1 MKLGGW
7 FAFGAVFLT
16 SGISATGQFA
26 RVETIAARHTTEFRG
41 RSPSE
46 IRLDVKLVLVPVT
59 VTDPYERLVQGL
71 RKSDFKVFDDGVEQ
85 QISQFYRDE
94 SPISVGVIFD
104 ASSSMLRRIDMSKR
118 AMSAFLE
125 RCMPEDEFF
134 LIRFSDR
141 PDEVQSFTKDVL
153 LIEDLVGHIQPNGWT
168 ALYDAIYL
176 GMNRMRRATYS
187 NKVLLILSD
196 GGDNNSRYTERELKS
211 IVQEAD
217 VRLYAISIF
226 DRSPTLEKL
235 ADSSGGRT
243 YRVRNLEDL
252 PEVAEKISEELHGEY
267 VLGYAPSEFPRDGRY
282 RKLTV
287 QLAPQQ
293 DGPPLRVS
301 WRHGYY
307 SPSR

>member
-7 FAFGAVFLT
+7 FAFGTLFLG
-16 SGISATGQFA
+16 SGVGVTGQSA
-26 RVETIAARHTTEFRG
+26 RVETVAARRTTEFRG
-41 RSPSE
+41 RSPSA

-71 RKSDFKVFDDGVEQ
+71 RKTDFKVFDDGVEQ

-94 SPISVGVIFD
+94 SPISMGIIFD
-104 ASSSMLRRIDMSKR
+104 ASTSMLRRMNMSKR
-118 AMSAFLE
+118 AMAAFLE

-134 LIRFSDR
+134 LVRFSDR
-141 PDEVQSFTKDVL
+141 PAEVQSFTKDVL
-153 LIEDLVGHIQPNGWT
+153 LIEDIIAHIQPNGWT

-176 GMNRMRRATYS
+176 GMNDMRRASYS

-211 IVQEAD
+211 IVQEGD

-235 ADSSGGRT
+235 ADSSGGRA
-243 YRVRNLEDL
+243 YRVRNLDDL
-252 PEVAEKISEELHGEY
+252 PEVAERISEELHGEY
-267 VLGYAPSEFPRDGRY
+267 VLGYAPSEYSRDGRY

-287 QLAPQQ
+287 QLAAHQE
-293 DGPPLRVS
+293 GPPLRVS
-301 WRHGYY
+301 WRRGYY
-307 SPSR
+307 APSR